1 MQGNQRINDIIAA
14 FSDSTAADS
23 QSRLKTVQKALHALL
38 SQQYLRTVSWWNL
51 MPPDEVLNKI
61 ALEEEKKLRNAG
73 ASTSVSMTA
82 KRQKEAAKAAD
93 ERIKNM
99 KKDERNMESL
109 KRKAV
114 DKDEQ
119 RGLKKRRIM
128 VDEDEDEEK
137 VKFEYDVRSYSWSR
151 V

>member
-1 MQGNQRINDIIAA
+1 MQGNQRIKDIIAA
-14 FSDSTAADS
+14 FSDSSAADF

-38 SQQYLRTVSWWNL
+38 SRQYVRTVSWWNL

-128 VDEDEDEEK
+128 LDEDEDEEK
-137 VKFEYDVRSYSWSR
+137 VKFDYDVRSYSWSR
-151 V
+151 I

>member
-1 MQGNQRINDIIAA
+1 
-14 FSDSTAADS
+14 
-23 QSRLKTVQKALHALL
+23 
-38 SQQYLRTVSWWNL
+38 

-137 VKFEYDVRSYSWSR
+137 VKFDYDVRSYSWSR
-151 V
+151 I